1 MATNQFGGCMW
12 FDEPNGR
19 KLATSLDKHP
29 DYAIH
34 LANLSIAYGSQYERT
49 GAAIDLDYAISYGG
63 QAVAATPLGH
73 PYRAIYLNNLGHV
86 CRLRFERAGVA
97 ADLHHAIAVLD
108 HAVAAAPSG
117 HPVQAAALSN
127 LGLAYQ
133 RRFELAGAMADL
145 DNAIR
150 MCQQSVDTTPTDHPY
165 RAKYLSN
172 LGLAQL
178 WRFERTAVTTDL
190 DSAIVLLE
198 QAVAID
204 HFNPAPILSNL
215 GIAYQRRFER
225 AHVKADLDRAIEVLT
240 TAVDATSTQQP
251 NYAMYVSN
259 LGLTYQS
266 RFQRTGV
273 TADLDRA
280 ISIFGQAV
288 ASAPADHP
296 DRAMY
301 LANLGIAHRL
311 RAGLADDL
319 DHAVGVL
326 EMAADT
332 TPADHPNR
340 AMHLGNLGITYL
352 SRFERTGAAG
362 DLDRAIDITEQA
374 VVATPADHPNRAMYL
389 GNLGIIHCSRFEH
402 TGEATDLDHAIHI
415 GQQAVDAT
423 PTDHP
428 NRARH
433 LSNLG
438 TAYRLRFV
446 YVTDATSDLDRAID
460 TAEQAVDATS
470 TDHPSRA
477 KYLANLSIAY
487 LLRLS
492 SDRHGADRMTVSM
505 LATGLAMAGSAPV
518 ADQVRAGHVIG
529 LLAQAVN
536 DHALA
541 VEVLDAAV
549 ALVPLVALR
558 ELGWEDQE
566 YGLGLHYG
574 LVSEAVAAH
583 CAIGDPTG
591 AVEVAELGRG
601 VLLAAQLDIR
611 TDLTDLDRALP
622 HLAAPLRRVREL
634 LNTPHA
640 TVDQLA
646 ISSPGRNDDR
656 KRHGAVHDE
665 LLTQI
670 RQHRGFDR
678 FLLPPRLIDLQ
689 PKLAGGT
696 VIMINSGRQRSDA
709 IVLIEDAAPLLI
721 QLPDLARGDV
731 DTHAQAFLEASYDG
745 GLAGILR
752 RQRIISETLT
762 WLWETIVHPILNA
775 APLHH
780 SDGSLPRVW
789 WQPTGLLGLF
799 PLHAAGQP
807 GQPGALDAVISSYIP
822 TLRALT
828 HFRTRPPATARRQLT
843 VALHHTPGLP
853 DLSGTVAEAA
863 TLHTQHPDMPLLLNE
878 TASTDRVLAALPR
891 ATWAH
896 FSCHA
901 GIDFTAPSRSGLHL
915 HDGTLALPQ
924 ISRLQLPHAELAY
937 LSACST
943 AHPGSRH
950 IDESLHP
957 ASAFHLAGF
966 RHVIASLWP
975 LADHIAATA
984 ATTFY
989 QHLPPTPTAD
999 HAATALHRTTC
1010 ALRAQYPSRP
1020 DLWGALIHSGP

>member
-1 MATNQFGGCMW
+1 MS
-12 FDEPNGR
+12 FDEPSGHIV
-19 KLATSLDKHP
+19 ATAFAAYP
-29 DYAIH
+29 DRAIH
-34 LANLSIAYGSQYERT
+34 LANLCIAYSSQYERN
-49 GAAIDLDYAISYGG
+49 GVAIDLDYAISYGA
-63 QAVAATPLGH
+63 QAVAATPIGH
-73 PYRAIYLNNLGHV
+73 PHRAIYLNNLGHA

-108 HAVAAAPSG
+108 QAVAITTAG
-117 HPVQAAALSN
+117 HPYRSAALSN

-133 RRFELAGAMADL
+133 RRFERAGAMADL
-145 DNAIR
+145 DNAIGLG
-150 MCQQSVDTTPTDHPY
+150 QLAVDTTPPGHPY

-204 HFNPAPILSNL
+204 HPNPAPILSNL
-215 GIAYQRRFER
+215 GIACQRRFER
-225 AHVKADLDRAIEVLT
+225 AGVTTDLDRAIEVLT
-240 TAVDATSTQQP
+240 EAVDTTSTEHP
-251 NYAMYVSN
+251 HCAMYLSN
-259 LGLTYQS
+259 LGITYQS

-280 ISIFGQAV
+280 ISTLGQAV
-288 ASAPADHP
+288 AAAPADHP

-311 RAGLADDL
+311 RAGLATDL
-319 DHAVGVL
+319 DHAVDVL
-326 EMAADT
+326 KKAVSA

-340 AMHLGNLGITYL
+340 ARHLGNLGITYL
-352 SRFERTGAAG
+352 SRFERTGAAA
-362 DLDRAIDITEQA
+362 DLDHAIDIAEQA
-374 VVATPADHPNRAMYL
+374 VVATPTDDPNRAMYL
-389 GNLGIIHCSRFEH
+389 SNLSIAHCSRFER
-402 TGEATDLDHAIHI
+402 TGEATDLDYAIHI
-415 GQQAVDAT
+415 GQQALDAT

-428 NRARH
+428 NLARH

-446 YVTDATSDLDRAID
+446 HVTEATSDLDHAID
-460 TAEQAVDATS
+460 TAGQAVDATPA
-470 TDHPSRA
+470 DHPNRA
-477 KYLANLSIAY
+477 TYLANLGIGY
-487 LLRLS
+487 LLRLG
-492 SDRHGADRMTVSM
+492 SDRRGVDRMNVSI
-505 LATGLAMAGSAPV
+505 LATGLATAGSAPP

-549 ALVPLVALR
+549 ALVPLVAPR
-558 ELGWEDQE
+558 ELGWEDKE
-566 YGLGLHYG
+566 YSLGLHYG

-583 CAIGDPTG
+583 CAIDDPTG

-601 VLLAAQLDIR
+601 LLLAAQLDVR
-611 TDLTDLDRALP
+611 TDLTDLDKALP
-622 HLAAPLRRVREL
+622 HLAAPLRQAREL

-640 TVDQLA
+640 TADQLPM
-646 ISSPGRNDDR
+646 SSPGQNDDR
-656 KRHGAVHDE
+656 KRQWAEHDE

-678 FLLPPRLIDLQ
+678 FLLAPRWTDLQ
-689 PKLAGGT
+689 PKLTGGT
-696 VIMINSGRQRSDA
+696 VIMISSGQQRSDA
-709 IVLIEDAAPLLI
+709 IVLTHNTAPLLI
-721 QLPDLARGDV
+721 RLPDLARSDV
-731 DTHAQAFLEASYDG
+731 DTHAQAFLEASYDD

-752 RQRIISETLT
+752 RQRIISETLA
-762 WLWETIVHPILNA
+762 WLWDTIVYPILSA
-775 APLHH
+775 TLLHN

-799 PLHAAGQP
+799 PLHAAGHP
-807 GQPGALDAVISSYIP
+807 GKPGALDTVISSYIP

-828 HFRTRPPATARRQLT
+828 HSRTRPPATARRQLT
-843 VALHHTPGLP
+843 VALHHTPGLR
-853 DLSGTVAEAA
+853 DLTGTVAEAT

-878 TASTDRVLAALPR
+878 TASTDRVLAALPGS
-891 ATWAH
+891 TWAH

-901 GIDFTAPSRSGLHL
+901 GIDFTVPSRSGLHL
-915 HDGTLALPQ
+915 HDGILALPQ

-943 AHPGSRH
+943 AHRGSRH
-950 IDESLHP
+950 VDESLHP
-957 ASAFHLAGF
+957 ASAFQLAGF

-989 QHLPPTPTAD
+989 QHLPSTPTAD

-1010 ALRAQYPSRP
+1010 ALRTQHPSRP
-1020 DLWGALIHSGP
+1020 DLWAALIHSGP